1 MTIEDDS
8 QSRPG
13 SRPNYLKAAFLNVY
27 NLSLLGGAA
36 IASVLT
42 ADPLIFVGAA
52 AGEALWLVFGPE
64 IKRFQRAVRASDQAE
79 RDRQDRERIDAMM
92 KGLAERDWQRAK
104 ALDELRHEIQRD
116 MQNNPSFQAILLQTE
131 LDKMTQLQVSF
142 VKLASGCQRAE
153 TYLAEVDTRELE
165 RQSQAQKR
173 LAENATDASV
183 KELAE
188 KNASVIEKRL
198 ETIKDIQAFLA
209 RARGQM
215 TLIENTV
222 RLLRD
227 QALTMTS
234 PDQLTEQL
242 NDLLLGVDA
251 VAQSSKDAEAM
262 ITGRFIESVDPLATA
277 GGDASSSSRS
287 RVR

>member
-1 MTIEDDS
+1 MAE
-8 QSRPG
+8 G
-13 SRPNYLKAAFLNVY
+13 SGRPNYLKAAFFNVY

-42 ADPLIFVGAA
+42 ADPLIFVAAA
-52 AGEALWLVFGPE
+52 AGEALWLTFGPE
-64 IKRFQRAVRASDQAE
+64 IKRFQRAVRAADQE
-79 RDRQDRERIDAMM
+79 GRDREDRERVEALM
-92 KGLAERDWQRAK
+92 KELPERDWQRAK

-116 MQNNPSFQAILLQTE
+116 MQNNPSFQAILLQSE
-131 LDKMTQLQVSF
+131 LDKLSQLQISF
-142 VKLASGCQRAE
+142 VKLATGCQRAE
-153 TYLAEVDTRELE
+153 TYLGQVDTRELE
-165 RQSQAQKR
+165 RQMQAQNR
-173 LAENATDASV
+173 LAENATDESV
-183 KELAE
+183 KELAQ
-188 KNASVIEKRL
+188 KNATVLEKRL
-198 ETIKDIQAFLA
+198 ATIKDIQAFLA

-242 NDLLLGVDA
+242 NDLLTGVDA

-262 ITGRFIESVDPLATA
+262 ITGRFMEPIAPI
-277 GGDASSSSRS
+277 GDDVAQRS
-287 RVR
+287 TGERTRG

>member
-1 MTIEDDS
+1 MAE
-8 QSRPG
+8 G
-13 SRPNYLKAAFLNVY
+13 SGRPNYLKAAFLNVY

-42 ADPLIFVGAA
+42 ADPLIFVAAA
-52 AGEALWLVFGPE
+52 AGEALWLTFGPE
-64 IKRFQRAVRASDQAE
+64 IKRFQRAVRAADQE
-79 RDRQDRERIDAMM
+79 GRDREDRERVEALM
-92 KGLAERDWQRAK
+92 KELPERDWQRAK

-116 MQNNPSFQAILLQTE
+116 MQNNPSFQAILLQSE
-131 LDKMTQLQVSF
+131 LDKLSQLQISF
-142 VKLASGCQRAE
+142 VKLATGCQRAE
-153 TYLAEVDTRELE
+153 TYLGQVDTRELE
-165 RQSQAQKR
+165 RQMQAQNR
-173 LAENATDASV
+173 LAENATDESV
-183 KELAE
+183 KELAQ
-188 KNASVIEKRL
+188 KNATVLEKRL
-198 ETIKDIQAFLA
+198 ATIKDIQAFLA

-242 NDLLLGVDA
+242 NDLLTGVDA

-262 ITGRFIESVDPLATA
+262 ITGRFMEPIAPI
-277 GGDASSSSRS
+277 GDDVAQRS
-287 RVR
+287 TGERTRG